1 MIEYFEHALVASRFL
16 RDLII
21 HWYVWWPVGIVIFVL
36 AVRCYRD
43 EFNDR
48 EAGAMAGG
56 LIGLIL
62 GFIWPIV
69 AITAPFWL
77 PLLLVMVGAI
87 AAAFAINK
95 IWSR

>member
-1 MIEYFEHALVASRFL
+1 MMGYFEHALVASTFL

-21 HWYVWWPVGIVIFVL
+21 HWYVWWPVGILVFVL

-43 EFNDR
+43 EFGD
-48 EAGAMAGG
+48 EFAGTTAGA
-56 LIGLIL
+56 ITGLIL
-62 GFIWPIV
+62 GFIWPV
-69 AITAPFWL
+69 VVITSPYWL

-87 AAAFAINK
+87 ATACAINK